1 MSAQKTQKKSETEEM
16 LDEETSMKK
25 KDSAFLKD
33 LTALCEEK
41 AKGWDERS
49 KSRAAEITAITEAL
63 GDLSSGVAGNYAANK
78 KLNLLVAKHPAFS
91 TAKIDSTNEHSIQ
104 QDDSE

>member
-25 KDSAFLKD
+25 KDAAFLKD

-49 KSRAAEITAITEAL
+49 KARAAEITAITEAL
-63 GDLSSGVAGNYAANK
+63 GDLESGVAGNYAANK
-78 KLNLLVAKHPAFS
+78 KLTLLTATRPAIAKVQIHN
-91 TAKIDSTNEHSIQ
+91 DGEQ
-104 QDDSE
+104 